1 MALAEIVDSS
11 SVDSCYNRAAQCCE
25 KSRRFDEAE
34 QLYNLTKNSEAI
46 TRLER
51 TTSSNIKSDND
62 SKDRSADKTLLEKIA
77 NYCDA
82 SIDLFCELLKN
93 NSVPESVNCLETSYS
108 RLLNYCKSIGGM
120 DSLMST
126 VLSKSNK
133 VIQRLK
139 SEVRANENTEDGKE
153 HDRRIIKSYRNYLG
167 LDFPE
172 ADNYDVFISYKSQDE
187 IYARRVYEFLQSE
200 GKKVFFACEVLPEMG
215 KTEYRDAIMDALDHS
230 QHLVLVTSRL
240 DYITSNWV
248 KEEWSFYVSKLI
260 EDNHKGN
267 IAIIEHD
274 NANIEKK
281 LLPPNLRYKQRF
293 KLSNYKKSL
302 LKYLEQ

>member
-1 MALAEIVDSS
+1 M
-11 SVDSCYNRAAQCCE
+11 
-25 KSRRFDEAE
+25 
-34 QLYNLTKNSEAI
+34 
-46 TRLER
+46 
-51 TTSSNIKSDND
+51 
-62 SKDRSADKTLLEKIA
+62 
-77 NYCDA
+77 
-82 SIDLFCELLKN
+82 
-93 NSVPESVNCLETSYS
+93 
-108 RLLNYCKSIGGM
+108 
-120 DSLMST
+120 
-126 VLSKSNK
+126 
-133 VIQRLK
+133 
-139 SEVRANENTEDGKE
+139 
-153 HDRRIIKSYRNYLG
+153 
-167 LDFPE
+167 DFPE